1 MDAAVL
7 QCYDVTVLRC
17 RRQHG
22 CAVARSA
29 AGNLGIVVVGGTGD
43 SEADKVT
50 SASVQED
57 VVLKSHSFHHGVHT
71 ISVVVIQVSTSVEF
85 LDLSVPGARWVEWPS
100 LATPRCCWPKVNRK
114 YFIQP

>member
-1 MDAAVL
+1 MKPVGQESMNLDTVEQLRVGRDQAWVQL
-7 QCYDVTVLRC
+7 PSLLKRRSSHTDNGFRCYDVTMLRC

-50 SASVQED
+50 SVRKMLSLGA
-57 VVLKSHSFHHGVHT
+57 VLSIMAYT
-71 ISVVVIQVSTSVEF
+71 Q
-85 LDLSVPGARWVEWPS
+85 
-100 LATPRCCWPKVNRK
+100 
-114 YFIQP
+114 

>member
-50 SASVQED
+50 SVQED
-57 VVLKSHSFHHGVHT
+57 VVLRSHPFHHGVHT

-85 LDLSVPGARWVEWPS
+85 LDLTVPGARWVEWPS

>member
-1 MDAAVL
+1 MPA
-7 QCYDVTVLRC
+7 
-17 RRQHG
+17 
-22 CAVARSA
+22 AVARSA

-50 SASVQED
+50 SVQED
-57 VVLKSHSFHHGVHT
+57 VVLSIMALHT

>member
-1 MDAAVL
+1 MKPVGQESMNLDTVEQLRVGRDQAWVQLPSLLKRRSAHTDNGCSCVTM
-7 QCYDVTVLRC
+7 CYNVTMLRC

-50 SASVQED
+50 SVQED
-57 VVLKSHSFHHGVHT
+57 VVLSIMAYT
-71 ISVVVIQVSTSVEF
+71 Q
-85 LDLSVPGARWVEWPS
+85 
-100 LATPRCCWPKVNRK
+100 
-114 YFIQP
+114 